1 MKGREKIFLSQ
12 CMIVKNEAENIERAL
27 SWGRGIV
34 DEQIVVDTGSTD
46 GTAELARKAGARVYE
61 FAWRDDFSAAKNFA
75 IEKARGRWIAFLDA
89 DEYFSREDAAK
100 MRTYAKKLDGGPYG
114 QILSAWLHV
123 DNEGQTMAV
132 GTQVR
137 VFVNAPYLRYRRRI
151 HEYLASS
158 DPKRGLMTDAVA
170 ELTIFHTGYGKREN
184 EKKNKERR
192 NLRLIQMEL
201 ADHPQDC
208 DMLGYLGDEHYSFG
222 EYEEAEEAFRSSIAQ
237 MPDKLDAY
245 DVRASLTFTKLLEM
259 LIRQNRPPE
268 DILPI
273 YSQAREKL
281 PKEADFDYLV
291 GYYYTERKEWEKA
304 GEHLALALDILQNGG
319 STARS
324 MMLSGQ
330 VDRAYEML
338 ALCFYEEKD
347 MNGCVRFAAAVLGQ
361 NHYRMPSLRLLLS
374 AFREKMEAGREEET
388 VQAVFSFLE
397 KIYDISSLRDILF
410 MIQGARQAGW
420 AALETRLRS
429 LLSPEQEK
437 QLSQSEH
444 RS

>member
-123 DNEGQTMAV
+123 DNEGRTMAV

-222 EYEEAEEAFRSSIAQ
+222 EYEEAEEAFRSSIAR
-237 MPDKLDAY
+237 MPDKLDVY

-281 PKEADFDYLV
+281 PKEADFDYLI

-374 AFREKMEAGREEET
+374 AFREKTEAGREEET

-420 AALETRLRS
+420 AALETRLRG